1 MNNRRNSMMNQNKKD
16 SLISKINIQ
25 GNINEKR
32 RIKKPRIS
40 TAIVNSYNKNKN
52 EEIFKIMEEVICDN
66 KNFDSNQVKQQ
77 YSGFDS

>member
-1 MNNRRNSMMNQNKKD
+1 MMNQNKKD

-66 KNFDSNQVKQQ
+66 KNFDSN
-77 YSGFDS
+77 